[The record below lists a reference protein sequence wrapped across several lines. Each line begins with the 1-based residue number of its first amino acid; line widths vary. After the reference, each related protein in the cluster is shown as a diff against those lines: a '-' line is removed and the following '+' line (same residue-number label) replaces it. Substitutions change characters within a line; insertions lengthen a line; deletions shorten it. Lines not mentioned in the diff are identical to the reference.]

1 MNKLMTV
8 VGCVALSFSLHAGSY
23 VWGFGS
29 GEYYDHNGDYTENAT
44 AFLYLGT
51 VVASESAFDT
61 SSATLLASG
70 GYDSSWYSYGYVD
83 TDSPLSSD
91 SISSDKAEVSG
102 IAYTLILV
110 EQSGVTSLDDYEGYY
125 AMATGASARGTNPGP
140 PESYYADFI
149 NYDAITMSS
158 EMTASADPDP
168 TPEPTSGLLM
178 LLGMAGLALKRKK
191 A

>member
-1 MNKLMTV
+1 MNKIMTV
-8 VGCVALSFSLHAGSY
+8 VGCIALSFSLHAGSY

-29 GEYYDHNGDYTENAT
+29 GEYYDHNGDEYLTGT

-51 VVASESAFDT
+51 VTASDSAFDT
-61 SSATLLASG
+61 SGATLLASG
-70 GYDSSWYSYGYVD
+70 GYDTDWYSYGYVN
-83 TDSPLSSD
+83 TDSPLPSD
-91 SISSDKAEVSG
+91 SISSAMDEVSG

-125 AMATGASARGTNPGP
+125 ALATGESARGVNPGP

-149 NYDAITMSS
+149 NYYAITMSS
-158 EMTASADPDP
+158 QMAPEAV
-168 TPEPTSGLLM
+168 PEPTSGLLL